1 MRAEHRSWFDMLV
14 RACAFITAHLQ
25 RFAETSS
32 ARSAC
37 SIVAKEVAQ
46 IEALAV
52 AEHVSSRSGRMARK
66 QEVRQQL
73 VGALARAA
81 NTAWVLSRTIPELAE
96 HAESPVKMR
105 MPDRQLLTFGRGFV
119 AAATPHAAQFAAHD
133 ITIESLTQH
142 IEAFEGVVAESAARR
157 DELKQTRSL
166 LNESLKRALQAV
178 DTLDVTVANTFS
190 SDAAMLAAWKQA
202 RRLEKPRQ
210 RPRGVRPAAATSVM
224 SAPVVSSA
232 PLPVSPDAV
241 APAAAQ
247 ETVMPEVPVVTNVT
261 PIKAA

>member
-1 MRAEHRSWFDMLV
+1 MQAQHRSWYDMFV
-14 RACAFITAHLQ
+14 RARNFITAHVQ

-32 ARSAC
+32 AHAAC
-37 SIVAKEVAQ
+37 SIVAREVAQ

-52 AEHVSSRSGRMARK
+52 AEHVSSRSARMARK
-66 QEVRQQL
+66 QDARQQL

-96 HAESPVKMR
+96 HTESPAKMR

-119 AAATPHAAQFAAHD
+119 AAATPHAVQFAAHD
-133 ITIESLTQH
+133 ITVEGLTQQ
-142 IEAFEGVVAESAARR
+142 IEAFEGVVAESVARR
-157 DELKQTRSL
+157 NELRQTRSL
-166 LNESLKRALQAV
+166 LNASLKRALEAV
-178 DTLDVTVANTFS
+178 DTLDVTVANTFA

-202 RRLEKPRQ
+202 RRLEKPRP
-210 RPRGVRPAAATSVM
+210 RPRGVRLPATSVPAA
-224 SAPVVSSA
+224 SPALP
-232 PLPVSPDAV
+232 PVSPDAV

-247 ETVMPEVPVVTNVT
+247 ETAVPELPVATNVT